1 VQSNDRLHLTE
12 VWLKDRC
19 LFLAGLILA
28 LGWRR
33 AGNADARAGYIKKD
47 VKPLK
52 IRLEASVKF
61 CA

>member
-1 VQSNDRLHLTE
+1 
-12 VWLKDRC
+12 

>member
-1 VQSNDRLHLTE
+1 
-12 VWLKDRC
+12 
-19 LFLAGLILA
+19 LFLADLILA
-28 LGWRR
+28 QRWKR